1 MQTATAMAQV
11 KDLNAVTDARR
22 HDLMDADGKITAY
35 DFMPGRYTEV
45 PLALATRWLV
55 GNIGFE
61 VKGPDGQ
68 ILKLVA
74 QPQDAAGGRGMV
86 LRPDQVIASLDELTQ
101 DALIAR
107 AAAKGGKFTKASGKK
122 AVVEFL
128 LAGGVP
134 LEGGIDDTPENEAL
148 GVLLAKD

>member
-1 MQTATAMAQV
+1 MTETMAQV
-11 KDLNAVTDARR
+11 RDLNAIDAPRT
-22 HDLMDADGKITAY
+22 HDLTDQDGRVTAY
-35 DFMPGRYTEV
+35 TFHPRQHTAV
-45 PLALATRWLV
+45 PLTVATRWLV
-55 GNIGFE
+55 GNNGFE
-61 VKGPDGQ
+61 VLGPDGQ
-68 ILKLVA
+68 VLKLVQ
-74 QPQDAAGGRGMV
+74 QPQDAAGGRGLV

-134 LEGGIDDTPENEAL
+134 LEGAIDGTPEDEPL
-148 GVLLAKD
+148 GILAKD